1 MTDHVTVD
9 TAQGVLTITLA
20 RPEKMN
26 AITNA
31 MYSAMADAVAGAE
44 GNSAVR
50 VVLIRGEGAT
60 FTAGND
66 LGEFAAEASG
76 ETPPQ
81 ERHVVRF
88 LRALAGCSL
97 PVVAAVN
104 GRAVGVGTTMLL
116 HCDLVLLAEDALLST
131 PFVNLALVP
140 EAGSSLLL
148 PARIGHVRA
157 FQMFALGKPI
167 SAAQALAWGIANQ
180 VVPTAELH
188 EEARQIA
195 QALARQAAGSLMAT
209 KGLMRHAEA
218 TAAAQM
224 EKETAQFTERLK
236 SPEAREALAAF
247 AQKRAPDFS
256 RLAR

>member
-9 TAQGVLTITLA
+9 TDHGVLTITLA

-31 MYSAMADAVAGAE
+31 MYGTMADAITGAE
-44 GNSAVR
+44 GDSSVR
-50 VVLIRGEGAT
+50 VVLIRGEGAM

-76 ETPPQ
+76 EAVLE

-88 LRALAGCSL
+88 LRALAGSSL
-97 PVVAAVN
+97 PLVAAVN
-104 GRAVGVGTTMLL
+104 GRAVGVGTTLLL

-180 VVPTAELH
+180 VVPAAALH
-188 EEARQIA
+188 HEARQVA
-195 QALARQAAGSLMAT
+195 QVLAKQAAGSLKAT
-209 KGLMRHAEA
+209 KSLMRHAEA
-218 TAAAQM
+218 TAVAQM
-224 EKETAQFTERLK
+224 DKETTQFTERLK
-236 SPEAREALAAF
+236 SLEAREAFAAF

-256 RLAR
+256 KIAP